1 MGSPLSL
8 CVVALDPLLEAGAVS
23 ALSGNPDI
31 ALVQPEER
39 ADVAVV
45 IVDRVDRQELDLVAA
60 TGAGPQPPAIIVIAS
75 DLSPAGAADAIGAG
89 ARGLLRRHEVNAD
102 RLARTVRTVAG
113 GDCTVPPD
121 LIDGLLDQHAEID
134 TGAYSAA
141 RGRAPEWGLDERE
154 RAVLRM
160 VADGRETDE
169 IAKELCY
176 SPRTVTTVV
185 RDITQRFRL
194 RNRAHAVA
202 YALRTGLL

>member
-23 ALSGNPDI
+23 ALSGSPDI
-31 ALVQPEER
+31 ALVQPEAT

-45 IVDRVDRQELDLVAA
+45 IVDRVDRRELDLVAA
-60 TGAGPQPPAIIVIAS
+60 TGTGPHRPAVIVIAS
-75 DLSPAGAADAIGAG
+75 DMSSAEAAEAINAG
-89 ARGLLRRHEVNAD
+89 ARGLLRRQEVNAD
-102 RLARTVRTVAG
+102 RLARTVRAVAG

-121 LIDGLLDQHAEID
+121 LIDGLLDQNTEMD
-134 TGAYSAA
+134 TYPGV
-141 RGRAPEWGLDERE
+141 RGRGAGPGLDERE

-169 IAKELCY
+169 IARELCY

>member
-1 MGSPLSL
+1 MGNPLSL
-8 CVVALDPLLEAGAVS
+8 CIVALDPLLEAGAVS

-31 ALVQPEER
+31 ALVRPEER

-45 IVDRVDRQELDLVAA
+45 IVDRVGHQELGLVAA
-60 TGAGPQPPAIIVIAS
+60 TGTGPHRPAVIVIAS
-75 DLSPAGAADAIGAG
+75 DLSPAEAADAINAG
-89 ARGLLRRHEVNAD
+89 ARGLLRRHELDAD

-121 LIDGLLDQHAEID
+121 LIDGLLDQRTEVD
-134 TGAYSAA
+134 AYPGV
-141 RGRAPEWGLDERE
+141 RGRRPEWGLDERE

-169 IAKELCY
+169 IAQELCY

>member
-1 MGSPLSL
+1 MGSPLPL
-8 CVVALDPLLEAGAVS
+8 CVVALDPVLEAGAVS

-31 ALVQPEER
+31 TLVPPGEK
-39 ADVAVV
+39 ADVAIV
-45 IVDRVDRQELDLVAA
+45 ISDRVARQELDLVNA
-60 TGAGPQPPAIIVIAS
+60 TGAGPHRPAVIVIAS
-75 DLSPAGAADAIGAG
+75 DLSPAEAADAINAG

-102 RLARTVRTVAG
+102 RLARTVATVAG

-121 LIDGLLDQHAEID
+121 LIDGLLDQGPEAGPHPE
-134 TGAYSAA
+134 A
-141 RGRAPEWGLDERE
+141 RGQVPGWGLDERE

-176 SPRTVTTVV
+176 SARTVTTVV

>member
-1 MGSPLSL
+1 MGNPLSL

-31 ALVQPEER
+31 ALVRPEEG

-45 IVDRVDRQELDLVAA
+45 IFDRVDRQELDLVAA
-60 TGAGPQPPAIIVIAS
+60 TGGGPHRPAIVVIAS
-75 DLSPAGAADAIGAG
+75 DMSPAEAAEAINAG
-89 ARGLLRRHEVNAD
+89 ARGLLRRHEVDAE
-102 RLARTVRTVAG
+102 RLVRTVRTVAG

-121 LIDGLLDQHAEID
+121 LIDGLLDQGTEAD
-134 TGAYSAA
+134 AYPAI
-141 RGRAPEWGLDERE
+141 RGRGPDWGLDERE

-202 YALRTGLL
+202 YALRAGLL

>member
-1 MGSPLSL
+1 MGNPLSL

-23 ALSGNPDI
+23 ALSGDPDI
-31 ALVQPEER
+31 TLVQPEAE

-45 IVDRVDRQELDLVAA
+45 ICDRVDQQELDLVAA
-60 TGAGPQPPAIIVIAS
+60 TGTGPHRPAIIVIAS
-75 DLSPAGAADAIGAG
+75 DLSPAEAADAIGAG
-89 ARGLLRRHEVNAD
+89 ARGLLRRHEVNAG

-121 LIDGLLDQHAEID
+121 LIDGLLDQSTGTD
-134 TGAYSAA
+134 THPGV
-141 RGRAPEWGLDERE
+141 RGRGRDWGLDERE

>member
-1 MGSPLSL
+1 MGNPLSL
-8 CVVALDPLLEAGAVS
+8 CVVALDPLLEAGAVA
-23 ALSGNPDI
+23 ALSGDPDI
-31 ALVQPEER
+31 ALVRPEER

-45 IVDRVDRQELDLVAA
+45 IFDRVDRQELDLVAA
-60 TGAGPQPPAIIVIAS
+60 TGAGPHRPAIIVIAS
-75 DLSPAGAADAIGAG
+75 DMSPAEAAEAINAG

-113 GDCTVPPD
+113 GDCTVPPE
-121 LIDGLLDQHAEID
+121 LIDGLLDQSGDAD
-134 TGAYSAA
+134 AYHGS
-141 RGRAPEWGLDERE
+141 RGRGPDWGLDERE

-169 IAKELCY
+169 IARELCY

>member
-1 MGSPLSL
+1 MGNPLSL

-31 ALVQPEER
+31 ALVRPEEK

-45 IVDRVDRQELDLVAA
+45 VFDRVDREELDLVAA
-60 TGAGPQPPAIIVIAS
+60 TGGAPHRPAVIVIAS
-75 DLSPAGAADAIGAG
+75 QMSAAEAAEAVNAG
-89 ARGLLRRHEVNAD
+89 ARGLLRRHEVDAD

-121 LIDGLLDQHAEID
+121 LIDGLLDQSTETD
-134 TGAYSAA
+134 AYPGV
-141 RGRAPEWGLDERE
+141 RGRGPDWGLDERE

>member
-1 MGSPLSL
+1 MGNPLLL
-8 CVVALDPLLEAGAVS
+8 CVVALDPVLEAGAVS

-31 ALVQPEER
+31 ALVEPEEK

-45 IVDRVDRQELDLVAA
+45 IVDRVGSRELDLVNAS
-60 TGAGPQPPAIIVIAS
+60 GSGPHRPAVIVVAS
-75 DLSPAGAADAIGAG
+75 DMSPVEAADAIGAG
-89 ARGLLRRHEVNAD
+89 ARGLLRRQEVNAD
-102 RLARTVRTVAG
+102 RLVRTVLTVAG

-121 LIDGLLDQHAEID
+121 LIDGLLDQGAESD
-134 TGAYSAA
+134 SYRGE
-141 RGRAPEWGLDERE
+141 RGRGRDWDLDERE

-169 IAKELCY
+169 IARELCY
-176 SPRTVTTVV
+176 SARTVTTVV

>member
-23 ALSGNPDI
+23 ALSGAPDFT
-31 ALVQPEER
+31 LVKPEEE

-45 IVDRVDRQELDLVAA
+45 ILDRVDRRELDLVASA
-60 TGAGPQPPAIIVIAS
+60 GAGPHRPALVVIAS
-75 DLSPAGAADAIGAG
+75 DMSPGEAADAISAG
-89 ARGLLRRHEVNAD
+89 ARGLLRRHEVDAD

-121 LIDGLLDQHAEID
+121 LIDGLLDRGAEEAD
-134 TGAYSAA
+134 AYPGV
-141 RGRAPEWGLDERE
+141 RGRGPDWGLDERE

-169 IAKELCY
+169 IARELCY

>member
-1 MGSPLSL
+1 MGNPLSL
-8 CVVALDPLLEAGAVS
+8 CVVALDPVLEAGAVS

-31 ALVQPEER
+31 ALVQPEEK

-45 IVDRVDRQELDLVAA
+45 IFDRVARRELDLVNA
-60 TGAGPQPPAIIVIAS
+60 TGTGPHRPAVIVIAS
-75 DLSPAGAADAIGAG
+75 DLSPAEAADAINAG

-102 RLARTVRTVAG
+102 RLARTVLTVAG

-121 LIDGLLDQHAEID
+121 LIDGLLDQGTGTD
-134 TGAYSAA
+134 TYPGA
-141 RGRAPEWGLDERE
+141 RGRGPDWGLDERE

-176 SPRTVTTVV
+176 SARTVTTVV